1 MFSATFKVINNIRN
15 EICSIAAQAV
25 LYKAWGDE
33 FARTEI
39 REVVLNEP
47 SPMRKKADTII
58 LDAHLQDMNGLEL
71 HEAGFREWDPKMTPG
86 LFLIPLYL
94 VRYMDPYMAV
104 TTIYGKPA
112 ALGDVDNEERYGVI
126 SAGFV
131 HAVTRD
137 RIVQAQL

>member
-15 EICSIAAQAV
+15 EICSIAAQTA
-25 LYKAWGDE
+25 LYKAWSDE

-39 REVVLNEP
+39 SEVVLKP
-47 SPMRKKADTII
+47 SLMRKKADTII

-71 HEAGFREWDPKMTPG
+71 HESGFREWDPKMTPG

-94 VRYMDPYMAV
+94 VGYMDPHMAV
-104 TTIYGKPA
+104 IDIYGKPT

-137 RIVQAQL
+137 RIVKANLS